1 MKKVISLILAIVM
14 VALSMVCANAYSAE
28 EKSISAALDI
38 FKSEDI
44 VGKTSLNTVETEEPA
59 EDVPAEDDPTEDV
72 PEDTEDP
79 TEPEEPVEEKT
90 LTEKW
95 FEEFLTKEEIGLEI
109 QQYGL
114 PTVRFY
120 VKGDKVAIES
130 YSNGRVSEKIL
141 YADRKYTTC
150 SMQFPY
156 YYYSVD
162 LSVDITSE
170 LTLSLVS
177 DIFDVASFVDSY
189 EYSGYVVEKFIS
201 STYGEMSFFFK
212 DGELEKID
220 IPSTSEV
227 VNIVYEVNDDVFEL
241 PFLAIDI
248 TPLYNLYIAYIS
260 FILNIYMGIIY
271 SIMF

>member
-14 VALSMVCANAYSAE
+14 VALSMVTATAYSAE

-38 FKSEDI
+38 FKAEDI

-59 EDVPAEDDPTEDV
+59 EDD
-72 PEDTEDP
+72 PEDTEDT

-90 LTEKW
+90 LTDKW

-109 QQYGL
+109 QKYGL

-156 YYYSVD
+156 YYYSID

-177 DIFDVASFVDSY
+177 DIFDLASFVDSY

-212 DGELEKID
+212 DGELEKVD

-248 TPLYNLYIAYIS
+248 TPLYNLYVAYIS